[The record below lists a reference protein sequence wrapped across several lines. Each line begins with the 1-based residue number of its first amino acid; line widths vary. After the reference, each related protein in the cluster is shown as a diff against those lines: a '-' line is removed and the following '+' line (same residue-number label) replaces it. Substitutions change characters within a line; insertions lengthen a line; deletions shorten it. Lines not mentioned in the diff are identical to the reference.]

1 MSFKREVRS
10 FLMPRDPSIDRR
22 FRPCP
27 QKRER
32 LFNEIEEEND
42 FDEES
47 DSDSMEEDYYDTRST
62 GEGLTESTDSSAA
75 VETGALVY
83 LRLKPVENPSAAY
96 SISVEGKVLITGPP
110 TEIVSSSKNKNSME
124 KHYSFSEIFDSEV
137 SQREVYEKCIGE
149 KIMSEESFT
158 VLTYGTSGSGKTF
171 TLLGDDIRPGIIPRS
186 LENIFTLY
194 QANIHPN
201 PLAKLVNSRTTFLD
215 DTLVEKENML
225 RRQILD
231 NCKNLDTNYQQ
242 LQHSIRADHH
252 FETVPLDD
260 VSVFIWV
267 TFVEIYNE
275 LVYDLLAPIK
285 STGSII
291 QTNNATRKNL
301 KIVCND
307 GNVFIKGV
315 TSVYIKSSSE
325 ALRLLRSGLQKLTY
339 ASTSINANSSRSHC
353 VFFVDVLKYYRNGVY
368 TETSYKFCDLAG
380 SERLDKTGNM
390 GSRLK
395 EAQRINTSLMIL
407 GRCLDA
413 ANNMANSAVT
423 SSNLNKKERIPF
435 RESKLTM
442 ILQAALQGKEKLA
455 MIVNVTPVEKYYE
468 ENLNVL
474 NFASIASNII
484 FKAPVVKQNQSRYS
498 VFSTAPD
505 NSYVQQL
512 LEEIGNLKADVDK
525 LSRQVEQ
532 LQQNIEQQDQ
542 QMEEIIDENYHLKE
556 ENERLTQ
563 QHEEDLLKQEKELRI
578 QLVDSFKTTLEEHK
592 KQFELRM
599 QRELE
604 SQKRIYESRMDF
616 LKRRHQE
623 ELEDLREEL
632 EEGEEKNNS
641 IENIDDDADVVVE
654 DKSDDEVLEVEPD
667 DEEKEDIE
675 GKQMVEKEM
684 QVKIM
689 EGVVGKLV
697 QNELHEED
705 KENMQQN

>member
-32 LFNEIEEEND
+32 LFNEIEEETDND
-42 FDEES
+42 MDS
-47 DSDSMEEDYYDTRST
+47 DSDSVEDDYYDTRST
-62 GEGLTESTDSSAA
+62 GGTEALTESTDSSAA

-83 LRLKPVENPSAAY
+83 LRLKPVDMPSAAY
-96 SISVEGKVLITGPP
+96 SISDEGKVLITGPP
-110 TEIVSSSKNKNSME
+110 TESVSTSKNKNSME

-149 KIMSEESFT
+149 KILSEDSFT

-171 TLLGDDIRPGIIPRS
+171 TLLGDDMRPGIIPRS

-194 QANIHPN
+194 QSNIHPN

-215 DTLVEKENML
+215 DNLVEKENML
-225 RRQILD
+225 RRQLLD
-231 NCKNLDTNYQQ
+231 NCKNLETNYLQ
-242 LQHSIRADHH
+242 LQHSIRGDHN

-267 TFVEIYNE
+267 SFVEIYNE

-285 STGSII
+285 SSGSFI
-291 QTNNATRKNL
+291 QTNNAARKNL
-301 KIVCND
+301 KVVCND
-307 GNVFIKGV
+307 GNVFVKGL
-315 TSVYIKSSSE
+315 TSVYIKSSLE
-325 ALRLLRSGLQKLTY
+325 ALKLLRSGLQKLTY

-413 ANNMANSAVT
+413 ANNMATSAGNSQ
-423 SSNLNKKERIPF
+423 NLNKKERIPF

-484 FKAPVVKQNQSRYS
+484 FKAPAVKQNQSRYS
-498 VFSTAPD
+498 IFSTTPD

-525 LSRQVEQ
+525 LQRQVEQ
-532 LQQNIEQQDQ
+532 QSQFIEQQEI
-542 QMEEIIDENYHLKE
+542 QMDEIIDENYHLKE

-563 QHEEDLLKQEKELRI
+563 QHAEELLKQEKELRN
-578 QLVDSFKTTLEEHK
+578 QLIDSFNATLEDHK
-592 KQFELRM
+592 KQFELRK

-604 SQKRIYESRMDF
+604 NQKRIYESRIEF
-616 LKRRHQE
+616 LNRRHQE
-623 ELEDLREEL
+623 EIEDLREEL
-632 EEGEEKNNS
+632 EGGEEKNNS
-641 IENIDDDADVVVE
+641 VENIDDDDDDEVE
-654 DKSDDEVLEVEPD
+654 GEENIVEVKSDDDLLEVDAEM
-667 DEEKEDIE
+667 DEDTEIKD
-675 GKQMVEKEM
+675 KKVNVEFDK
-684 QVKIM
+684 
-689 EGVVGKLV
+689 
-697 QNELHEED
+697 EED
-705 KENMQQN
+705 KENIQQN

>member
-1 MSFKREVRS
+1 MALKREARS

-32 LFNEIEEEND
+32 LFNEIEEED
-42 FDEES
+42 DYDEGS
-47 DSDSMEEDYYDTRST
+47 DSDSVEDEYYDTRST
-62 GEGLTESTDSSAA
+62 GEALTESTDSSAA

-83 LRLKPVENPSAAY
+83 LRLKPVEMPSSAY

-110 TEIVSSSKNKNSME
+110 TESSSTSKNKNSME

-149 KIMSEESFT
+149 KILAEESFT

-171 TLLGDDIRPGIIPRS
+171 TLLGDDMKPGIIPRS

-215 DTLVEKENML
+215 DHLVEKENLL

-231 NCKNLDTNYQQ
+231 NCKNLETNYLQ
-242 LQHSIRADHH
+242 LQHSIRNDHH

-285 STGSII
+285 STGSFAN
-291 QTNNATRKNL
+291 TANTTRKNL

-315 TSVYIKSSSE
+315 TSIYIKSSVE
-325 ALRLLRSGLQKLTY
+325 ALKLLRSGLQKLTY

-353 VFFVDVLKYYRNGVY
+353 VFFVDVLKYYRTGVY

-395 EAQRINTSLMIL
+395 EAQRINTSLMVL

-413 ANNMANSAVT
+413 ANNLASSGSTT
-423 SSNLNKKERIPF
+423 STLNKKERIPF

-484 FKAPVVKQNQSRYS
+484 FKAPAIKPNQSRYS
-498 VFSTAPD
+498 VFSATPD
-505 NSYVQQL
+505 NGYIQQL
-512 LEEIGNLKADVDK
+512 LEENANLKADIEK
-525 LSRQVEQ
+525 L
-532 LQQNIEQQDQ
+532 NNHIEQQNQHIDQ
-542 QMEEIIDENYHLKE
+542 QDQHIEAIIDESYHLKNE
-556 ENERLTQ
+556 IERLT
-563 QHEEDLLKQEKELRI
+563 HEHAEELLKQEQELRN

-599 QRELE
+599 QREIE
-604 SQKRIYESRMDF
+604 NQKRIYESRIEF

-632 EEGEEKNNS
+632 EEGVEKNNS
-641 IENIDDDADVVVE
+641 IENLD
-654 DKSDDEVLEVEPD
+654 DDEVIEVEEKHNSMENFIENTASVKENAEIREKNIKNEMLEV
-667 DEEKEDIE
+667 KHIEDAKGE
-675 GKQMVEKEM
+675 V
-684 QVKIM
+684 
-689 EGVVGKLV
+689 L
-697 QNELHEED
+697 ED
-705 KENMQQN
+705 KENIQQN